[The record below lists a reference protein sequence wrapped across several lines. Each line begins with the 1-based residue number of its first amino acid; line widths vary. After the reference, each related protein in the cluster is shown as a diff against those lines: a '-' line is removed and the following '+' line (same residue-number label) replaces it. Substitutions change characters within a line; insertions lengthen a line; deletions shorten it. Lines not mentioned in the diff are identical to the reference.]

1 MGNVLMLCLLVFSLY
16 KWTQNK
22 KSISFLFFLFCVC
35 AGFRLIPAGL
45 HTIKLHDYALI
56 YLFSIIIYSF
66 LKGVNIIRISNTIVD
81 KLVLILLIYW
91 IIIFLGTL
99 LFTDEQPILAFQSFR
114 FRLLFLVYFII
125 KDMSIQQKR
134 KVMYYLFGIILFASI
149 LYVLQPLGIH
159 IYQGGVEEAL
169 YSNEQSRY
177 RNAPLFIQLFIIL
190 LAASNFITN
199 AKLKLISISIFLI
212 ALIIPMSRTPII
224 MLFLVLITY
233 MILSCKY
240 KILFKSI
247 FIISFALIICWP
259 FLNYRFGATDTLG
272 DIKSAVDFSEI
283 NNYDPNSSEGT
294 FTFRMAMLHERIT
307 YLVNSNKILFGCGF
321 IHEQSAYTRNLLNFR
336 IGTINQIND
345 ELAIT
350 YLDTPDLTWLT
361 ILMRTGIIGVILIL
375 ILIFTIFGFLKKSEK
390 SFYKAISLWIIYLL
404 LVSFSGDSL
413 GFNSI
418 NNYVILFLTY
428 HNFINKDESL
438 KDKRKKYI
446 Y

>member
-45 HTIKLHDYALI
+45 HTIKLQDYALI

-159 IYQGGVEEAL
+159 IYQGG
-169 YSNEQSRY
+169 
-177 RNAPLFIQLFIIL
+177 
-190 LAASNFITN
+190 
-199 AKLKLISISIFLI
+199 
-212 ALIIPMSRTPII
+212 
-224 MLFLVLITY
+224 
-233 MILSCKY
+233 
-240 KILFKSI
+240 
-247 FIISFALIICWP
+247 
-259 FLNYRFGATDTLG
+259 
-272 DIKSAVDFSEI
+272 
-283 NNYDPNSSEGT
+283 
-294 FTFRMAMLHERIT
+294 
-307 YLVNSNKILFGCGF
+307 
-321 IHEQSAYTRNLLNFR
+321 
-336 IGTINQIND
+336 
-345 ELAIT
+345 
-350 YLDTPDLTWLT
+350 
-361 ILMRTGIIGVILIL
+361 
-375 ILIFTIFGFLKKSEK
+375 
-390 SFYKAISLWIIYLL
+390 
-404 LVSFSGDSL
+404 
-413 GFNSI
+413 
-418 NNYVILFLTY
+418 
-428 HNFINKDESL
+428 
-438 KDKRKKYI
+438 
-446 Y
+446 